1 MPQDTTPRLHKIGDA
16 LSQLL
21 NVGILPNHTDT
32 NPNESTSGRS
42 HRCGWKLERFIDAIF
57 GRGHCAEAHYKD
69 IERAQRLLHQYQ
81 TDEEHKR

>member
-1 MPQDTTPRLHKIGDA
+1 MPQDPSPRFRKIGDA

-42 HRCGWKLERFIDAIF
+42 HRCGWKLEWFIDAIF
-57 GRGHCAEAHYKD
+57 GKGHCAGAYHKD
-69 IERAQRLLHQYQ
+69 VERAKKLLEYHNDLGRHQ
-81 TDEEHKR
+81 